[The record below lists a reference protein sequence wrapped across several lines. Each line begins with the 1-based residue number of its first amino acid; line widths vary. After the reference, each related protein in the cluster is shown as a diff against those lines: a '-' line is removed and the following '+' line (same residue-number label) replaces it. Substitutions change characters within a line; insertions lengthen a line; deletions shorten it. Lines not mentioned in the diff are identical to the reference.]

1 MRRPPSTTRTD
12 APFPYTTLFRAWW
25 PTPSLRMTTTANR
38 WRSSISFRPEK
49 PIERK
54 DDVMKKKDADTVRFQ
69 LDPGNLPPWTEAQKA
84 ELDAL
89 QAMPDSGIDYSD
101 APTLTEDFWKT
112 AERGRFYKPI
122 KQQVTARLDA
132 DVLAWLKSQGK
143 GYQARMNE
151 ILRREM
157 LSSDGRRVG
166 KVWEGVG
173 RYRVGP

>member
-1 MRRPPSTTRTD
+1 MRISD
-12 APFPYTTLFRAWW
+12 W
-25 PTPSLRMTTTANR
+25 
-38 WRSSISFRPEK
+38 SS
-49 PIERK
+49 
-54 DDVMKKKDADTVRFQ
+54 DVCSSDLSVLKKKDPDTVRFQ
-69 LDPGNLPPWTEAQKA
+69 LDPGNLPPLTGAQKA

-143 GYQARMNE
+143 GYQARMNA

-157 LSSDGRRVG
+157 LAAAKERRHA
-166 KVWEGVG
+166 
-173 RYRVGP
+173 